1 MKERKPTSIPIR
13 RANRIDSMIIL
24 KLGLV
29 IGRRDAISF
38 AKGGEGERE
47 KERKYICI
55 KGANKG
61 LGVVERHLQ
70 QAHKHV
76 IVACVIK

>member
-1 MKERKPTSIPIR
+1 MKERKPTNIAIR

-38 AKGGEGERE
+38 AKGERGR
-47 KERKYICI
+47 ERKRENIY
-55 KGANKG
+55 
-61 LGVVERHLQ
+61 V
-70 QAHKHV
+70 
-76 IVACVIK
+76 

>member
-1 MKERKPTSIPIR
+1 MKERKPTNIAIR

-38 AKGGEGERE
+38 AKGERGRE

>member
-47 KERKYICI
+47 REKIYMY
-55 KGANKG
+55 KGS
-61 LGVVERHLQ
+61 E
-70 QAHKHV
+70 
-76 IVACVIK
+76 